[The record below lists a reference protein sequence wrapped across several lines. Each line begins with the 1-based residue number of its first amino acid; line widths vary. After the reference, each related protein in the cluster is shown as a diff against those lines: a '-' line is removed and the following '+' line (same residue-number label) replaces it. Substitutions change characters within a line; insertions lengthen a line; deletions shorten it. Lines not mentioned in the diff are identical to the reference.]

1 MGTRSPHYSK
11 QAKRSH
17 GSTRLG
23 CTVHESCLKDRMT
36 REQLEIRR
44 QGNKGQV
51 IKLSQTKEKRR
62 VPGETMPE
70 RTRPVIVI
78 EKLLVK
84 MLPFTF

>member
-1 MGTRSPHYSK
+1 M
-11 QAKRSH
+11 
-17 GSTRLG
+17 
-23 CTVHESCLKDRMT
+23 KDRMT

-62 VPGETMPE
+62 IPGKTMPE
-70 RTRPVIVI
+70 RTRPVILI